1 MKKIIALAL
10 SLFMA
15 AAFFGCGKDNG
26 DLGKQTTVDEQN
38 GYTLVQEVKT
48 FKMNDDE
55 RTMKKLDGVQK
66 EGFKISE
73 ANKTGDVKVKSDAL
87 EIAKGEVNV
96 KYNSVRVA
104 FDRTQGIWKVTF
116 SNDKEL
122 TDEEGM
128 KHVESDVLETV
139 YVDEEGYTLMLYK
152 GEVK

>member
-10 SLFMA
+10 SMFMA
-15 AAFFGCGKDNG
+15 AVFFGCGKDDG

-55 RTMKKLDGVQK
+55 RAMKKLDGVQK

-87 EIAKGEVNV
+87 EIAKGEVDV